1 MRVNF
6 YYESKREA
14 PKILTAHQFKPL
26 LGYIY
31 SAIIFGKEI
40 EYPRKKRNKT
50 RKKKTSYKENPG
62 YPFSEKL
69 PINPHLIRARRA
81 LYPPKK

>member
-26 LGYIY
+26 LGYILFSDY
-31 SAIIFGKEI
+31 VIEFGKEL
-40 EYPRKKRNKT
+40 EYPREKRN
-50 RKKKTSYKENPG
+50 
-62 YPFSEKL
+62 
-69 PINPHLIRARRA
+69 
-81 LYPPKK
+81 